1 MTLMRTRNAKLR
13 LRESNSSR
21 TTIVSNLFFIIGTG
35 IILAALV
42 YMIVSLDKA
51 DSIIAMWAPFM
62 AAGVLLVF
70 WGLILSVTLRKKTQ
84 FRSSSNRQVAM

>member
-1 MTLMRTRNAKLR
+1 MRTGNAKLQ
-13 LRESNSSR
+13 LRENNSSR
-21 TTIVSNLFFIIGTG
+21 TTIVSNLFFITGTG

-51 DSIIAMWAPFM
+51 DSIITMWAPFM

-70 WGLILSVTLRKKTQ
+70 WGLILSVTLRKKAQ
-84 FRSSSNRQVAM
+84 FRSGSNRQVAM